1 MQTIFNRALNKHLM
15 AFQETILK
23 NESHTSSEM
32 ISSLKD
38 FESKLQESFKTV
50 LVESDKKLS
59 ESKND
64 LKKKNKAFNELKN
77 SSEKK
82 EFQLLKERDELQ
94 RELEKSK
101 RKVH

>member
-1 MQTIFNRALNKHLM
+1 
-15 AFQETILK
+15 
-23 NESHTSSEM
+23 
-32 ISSLKD
+32 
-38 FESKLQESFKTV
+38 

-77 SSEKK
+77 SSEKR

-94 RELEKSK
+94 RELERSK